1 MDGRSGAEGR
11 RPRRPEGPKEA
22 NDMRQAIRLQVE
34 LRDAWAVRAL
44 RAQVQRLQ
52 ADSAALLERCNRAEF
67 RLRCEYSVNEQ
78 LLDLCRSSGVTV
90 PKRLK
95 QRPW

>member
-1 MDGRSGAEGR
+1 
-11 RPRRPEGPKEA
+11 
-22 NDMRQAIRLQVE
+22 MRQAIRLQLE
-34 LRDAWAVRAL
+34 LRDARTVRAL

-78 LLDLCRSSGVTV
+78 LLDLCRSAGVTV